1 MISLIAVVARNR
13 AIGRNN
19 ALLWH
24 LPEDLRHF
32 REVTRGK
39 PVIMGRKT
47 WESLPAAFRPLPGRR
62 NIVVSRNPDYAAV
75 GAQCA
80 TTLDAAT
87 RLCRDAEESFVIGG
101 EQIYRQALPLAARL
115 YLTEVD
121 EDAEGDAFFP
131 EFARDDWHEVSRQAG
146 AASAGP
152 AYAFVVYQRRSTAA

>member
-13 AIGRNN
+13 AIGKNN

-32 REVTRGK
+32 RCVTRGK

-62 NIVVSRNPDYAAV
+62 NVVVSRDAAYV
-75 GAQCA
+75 APGAECA
-80 TTLDAAT
+80 TTLEAAV
-87 RLCRDAEESFVIGG
+87 RLCADADEAFVIGG
-101 EQIYRQALPLAARL
+101 EQIYRQALPLADRL
-115 YLTEVD
+115 HLTEVD
-121 EDAEGDAFFP
+121 ENADGDAFFP
-131 EFARDDWHEVSRQAG
+131 EFAPGDWQEVSRQAG

-152 AYAFVVYQRRSTAA
+152 AYSFVVYQRRNAAA

>member
-32 REVTRGK
+32 RDVTRGK

-47 WESLPAAFRPLPGRR
+47 WESLPEAFRPLPGRR
-62 NIVVSRNPDYAAV
+62 NVVVSRNADYVAI
-75 GAQCA
+75 GAHCV
-80 TTLDAAT
+80 TTLDAAV
-87 RLCRDAEESFVIGG
+87 RLCADADEAFVIGG
-101 EQIYRQALPLAARL
+101 EQIYRQALPFADRL

-121 EDAEGDAFFP
+121 EDADGDAFFP
-131 EFARDDWHEVSRQAG
+131 EFARADWHEVSRQPG

-152 AYAFVVYQRRSTAA
+152 AYSFVLYLRQEGAA

>member
-1 MISLIAVVARNR
+1 MLSLIAVVARNR

-32 REVTRGK
+32 RDVTRGK

-62 NIVVSRNPDYAAV
+62 NIVVSRDPHYVAA

-80 TTLDAAT
+80 TTLDAAV
-87 RLCRDAEESFVIGG
+87 RLCSEADEAFVIGG
-101 EQIYRQALPLAARL
+101 EQIYAQALPFADRL

-121 EDAEGDAFFP
+121 EDADGDAFFP
-131 EFARDDWHEVSRQAG
+131 EFVRTDWREVSREAG
-146 AASAGP
+146 SADAGP
-152 AYAFVVYQRRSTAA
+152 TYSFAVYQRQRPAA

>member
-13 AIGRNN
+13 AIGKDN

-62 NIVVSRNPDYAAV
+62 NIVVSRNADYVAT

-80 TTLDAAT
+80 TTLDDAVH
-87 RLCRDAEESFVIGG
+87 LCADADEAFVIGG
-101 EQIYRQALPLAARL
+101 EQIYRQALPFADRL
-115 YLTEVD
+115 CLTEVD
-121 EDAEGDAFFP
+121 EDADGDTYFP
-131 EFARDDWHEVSRQAG
+131 EFALDDWQELSRQAG
-146 AASAGP
+146 SATDGP
-152 AYAFVVYQRRSTAA
+152 RYSFAIYQRRGSAA

>member
-47 WESLPAAFRPLPGRR
+47 WESLPQAFRPLPGRR
-62 NIVVSRNPDYAAV
+62 NIVVSRNPAYEAD
-75 GAQCA
+75 GAECA
-80 TTLDAAT
+80 TTLDAAIN
-87 RLCRDAEESFVIGG
+87 LCQDAEESFVIGG
-101 EQIYRQALPLAARL
+101 EQIYRQALPFADRL

-121 EDAEGDAFFP
+121 EDADGDAYFP
-131 EFARDDWHEVSRQAG
+131 EFALDDWQEVSRQAG
-146 AASAGP
+146 SATDGP
-152 AYAFVVYQRRSTAA
+152 RYSFAIYQRRGSAA

>member
-13 AIGRNN
+13 TIGRNN

-32 REVTRGK
+32 RDVTRGK

-62 NIVVSRNPDYAAV
+62 IVVVSRIADYVAI
-75 GAQCA
+75 GAQCV
-80 TTLDAAT
+80 TTLDAAV
-87 RLCRDAEESFVIGG
+87 RLCAAADEAFVIGG
-101 EQIYRQALPLAARL
+101 EQIYRQALPFADRL

-121 EDAEGDAFFP
+121 EDADGDAFFP
-131 EFARDDWHEVSRQAG
+131 AYEAREWQEVSRQAKDT
-146 AASAGP
+146 SDGP
-152 AYAFVVYQRRSTAA
+152 AYSFAVYQRRGPVA